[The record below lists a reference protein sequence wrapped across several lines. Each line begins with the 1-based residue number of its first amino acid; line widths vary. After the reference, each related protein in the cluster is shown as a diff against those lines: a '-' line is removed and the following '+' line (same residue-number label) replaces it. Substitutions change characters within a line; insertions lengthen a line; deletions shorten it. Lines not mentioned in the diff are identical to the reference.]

1 MYVLSTIA
9 GTRRIQV
16 VSLMQA
22 TVLCWAPVY
31 YQMDVDLLKAFGQGE
46 LQLGNIWMDGLATLD
61 FYNATASAINGI
73 NNDLVDIIFSKTVPE
88 LTSF

>member
-22 TVLCWAPVY
+22 TILCWAPVF

-46 LQLGNIWMDGLATLD
+46 LQLGNI
-61 FYNATASAINGI
+61 
-73 NNDLVDIIFSKTVPE
+73 
-88 LTSF
+88 